1 MLRFHVQN
9 DYFQILRVAQDDVLS
24 SPLIRHYVTPSP
36 LGEGFKIFKS
46 RRALKTRG
54 GNLFKLY

>member
-24 SPLIRHYVTPSP
+24 PLIRHYVTPSP

-46 RRALKTRG
+46 HRALKTRG